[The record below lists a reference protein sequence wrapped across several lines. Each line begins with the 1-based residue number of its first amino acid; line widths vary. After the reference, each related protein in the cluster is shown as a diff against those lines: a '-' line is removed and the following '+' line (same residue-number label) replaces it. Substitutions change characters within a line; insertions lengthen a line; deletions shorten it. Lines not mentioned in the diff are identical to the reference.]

1 MRKLAKYCLVLILL
15 CGILAAPTVYRGY
28 HLYKNAVGTVSVEQ
42 KAAEI
47 RSNGN
52 FIPLSDMDEYF
63 VDEIIASEDK
73 RFYLHFGVD
82 PLAVARAVKNDI
94 LAGSFVEGGSTI
106 TQQLAKNMY
115 FDFEKVMERKV
126 AEVFVAFQI
135 EKKYTKDEILEM
147 YLNSIYYGENCYGIK
162 EAADYYYKK
171 LPGELT
177 KQQADS
183 LVHTIKCPN
192 LYNPVALAAEQGA

>member
-1 MRKLAKYCLVLILL
+1 M
-15 CGILAAPTVYRGY
+15 
-28 HLYKNAVGTVSVEQ
+28 YKNAVGTVSVEQ

-94 LAGSFVEGGSTI
+94 LAGGFVEGRSTI
-106 TQQLAKNMY
+106 T
-115 FDFEKVMERKV
+115 
-126 AEVFVAFQI
+126 
-135 EKKYTKDEILEM
+135 
-147 YLNSIYYGENCYGIK
+147 
-162 EAADYYYKK
+162 
-171 LPGELT
+171 
-177 KQQADS
+177 
-183 LVHTIKCPN
+183 
-192 LYNPVALAAEQGA
+192 